1 MASVKELQAQIEALT
16 AQLQAAGL
24 LPRVQ
29 AAVIDPEDRADYIP
43 FGSDKHLAYL
53 GVVRVDDPVK
63 AKEIG
68 YTVYTSPTTG
78 DHYRLQ
84 DEIAPVNMYRGID
97 PDKAILLVLRQK
109 VGQFESGAPKVP
121 DDAPPT
127 FIDPRD
133 GMHLISR

>member
-1 MASVKELQAQIEALT
+1 MASVKELQTQIETLQ

-24 LPRVQ
+24 LPRIRV
-29 AAVIDPEDRADYIP
+29 AVDRPEDRPDYIP
-43 FGSDKHLAYL
+43 FGSDKHMTFL
-53 GVVRVDDPVK
+53 GLVQVTDPAK

-84 DEIAPVNMYRGID
+84 DEIAPVNLYRGVD

-109 VGQFESGAPKVP
+109 VGQFEAGAPRIP
-121 DDAPPT
+121 EDAPPT

-133 GMHLISR
+133 GIHLVTG